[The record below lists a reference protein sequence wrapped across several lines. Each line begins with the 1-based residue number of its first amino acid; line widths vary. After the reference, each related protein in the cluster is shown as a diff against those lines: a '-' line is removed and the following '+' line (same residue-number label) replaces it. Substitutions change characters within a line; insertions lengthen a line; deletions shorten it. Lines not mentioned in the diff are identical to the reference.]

1 MSKTDKKPDPK
12 GMSFEA
18 ALGELEEIV
27 EQLETGET
35 DLDGSIAAYERG
47 VALKKH
53 CAEKLKEAELR
64 VEKIEAGAGGG
75 AEGAAPF
82 ETD

>member
-1 MSKTDKKPDPK
+1 MSKSEKRPDTK
-12 GMSFEA
+12 GMTFEA

-27 EQLETGET
+27 ERLETGET

-53 CAEKLKEAELR
+53 CAAKLKEAELR
-64 VEKIEAGAGGG
+64 VEKIEAGAGGE
-75 AEGAAPF
+75 AEGTQPF

>member
-18 ALGELEEIV
+18 ALAELEEIV
-27 EQLETGET
+27 SKLEGGET

-53 CAEKLKEAELR
+53 CSAKLKEAELR
-64 VEKIEAGAGGG
+64 VEKIELGAGGKV
-75 AEGAAPF
+75 EGTQPF
-82 ETD
+82 ETE

>member
-12 GMSFEA
+12 GMSFEE
-18 ALGELEEIV
+18 ALAELEEIV
-27 EQLETGET
+27 GKLEGGET

-53 CAEKLKEAELR
+53 CSAKLKEAELR
-64 VEKIEAGAGGG
+64 VEKIELGAGGKV
-75 AEGAAPF
+75 EGTQPF
-82 ETD
+82 ETE